1 MEKIEMGAWDF
12 AVFDDD
18 TAYDVLDDLKES
30 SDIIKDMEKYFDD
43 VIEADY
49 VEYEEGYYAL
59 VSAAVLDSVM
69 NDTQYRCDDEDY
81 FEWIKSLKRIDLT
94 SLQSKAIKVIDVIIS
109 DKSELKELWEENEEL
124 YSSWREDKRSIQKRL
139 LQ

>member
-1 MEKIEMGAWDF
+1 MGAWDF

-30 SDIIKDMEKYFDD
+30 SDIIKDIEKYFDD

-59 VSAAVLDSVM
+59 VSAAVLDSVV

-81 FEWIKSLKRIDLT
+81 FEWIKSLKKIDLT
-94 SLQSKAIKVIDVIIS
+94 SLQSKAIKAIDVIIS

-139 LQ
+139 L

>member
-1 MEKIEMGAWDF
+1 MGAWDF

-94 SLQSKAIKVIDVIIS
+94 SLQSKAIKAIDVIIS

-139 LQ
+139 L

>member
-1 MEKIEMGAWDF
+1 MGAWDF

>member
-1 MEKIEMGAWDF
+1 MSRGLG
-12 AVFDDD
+12 
-18 TAYDVLDDLKES
+18 DVYKRQLKES

-59 VSAAVLDSVM
+59 VSAAVLDSVV

-81 FEWIKSLKRIDLT
+81 FEWIKSLKKIDLT
-94 SLQSKAIKVIDVIIS
+94 SLQSKAIKAIDVIIS

-139 LQ
+139 L

>member
-1 MEKIEMGAWDF
+1 MGAWDF

-30 SDIIKDMEKYFDD
+30 SNIIKDMEKYFDD
-43 VIEADY
+43 VIEAEY

-81 FEWIKSLKRIDLT
+81 FEWIKSLKLIDLT
-94 SLQSKAIKVIDVIIS
+94 SLQSKAIKAIDVIIS

-124 YSSWREDKRSIQKRL
+124 YLSWREDKRSIQKRL
-139 LQ
+139 L

>member
-1 MEKIEMGAWDF
+1 MGAWDF

-59 VSAAVLDSVM
+59 VSAAVLDSVV
-69 NDTQYRCDDEDY
+69 NDTQYRCNDEDY
-81 FEWIKSLKRIDLT
+81 FEWIKSLKKIDLT
-94 SLQSKAIKVIDVIIS
+94 SLQSKAIKAIDVIIS

-139 LQ
+139 L

>member
-1 MEKIEMGAWDF
+1 MGAWDF

-30 SDIIKDMEKYFDD
+30 SDIIKDIEKYFDD

-81 FEWIKSLKRIDLT
+81 FEWIKSLKPIDLT

>member
-1 MEKIEMGAWDF
+1 MGAWDF

-59 VSAAVLDSVM
+59 VSAAVLDSVV

-81 FEWIKSLKRIDLT
+81 FEWIKSLKKIDLT
-94 SLQSKAIKVIDVIIS
+94 SLQ
-109 DKSELKELWEENEEL
+109 
-124 YSSWREDKRSIQKRL
+124 
-139 LQ
+139 

>member
-1 MEKIEMGAWDF
+1 MGAWDF

-81 FEWIKSLKRIDLT
+81 FEWIKSLKPIDLT
-94 SLQSKAIKVIDVIIS
+94 SLQSKAIKAIDVIIS

-139 LQ
+139 IQ

>member
-1 MEKIEMGAWDF
+1 MGAWDF

-59 VSAAVLDSVM
+59 FSAAVLDSVM

>member
-1 MEKIEMGAWDF
+1 MGAWDF

-59 VSAAVLDSVM
+59 VSAAVLDSVV

-81 FEWIKSLKRIDLT
+81 FEWIKSLKKIDLT
-94 SLQSKAIKVIDVIIS
+94 SLQSKVIKAIDVIIS

>member
-1 MEKIEMGAWDF
+1 MGAWDF

-81 FEWIKSLKRIDLT
+81 FEWIKSLKKIDLT
-94 SLQSKAIKVIDVIIS
+94 SLQSKAIKAIDVIIS

-139 LQ
+139 L

>member
-1 MEKIEMGAWDF
+1 MGAWDF

-69 NDTQYRCDDEDY
+69 YDTQYRCDDEDY

>member
-1 MEKIEMGAWDF
+1 
-12 AVFDDD
+12 
-18 TAYDVLDDLKES
+18 
-30 SDIIKDMEKYFDD
+30 MEKYFDD

-59 VSAAVLDSVM
+59 VSAAVLDSVV

-81 FEWIKSLKRIDLT
+81 FEWIKSLKKIDLT
-94 SLQSKAIKVIDVIIS
+94 SLQSKAIKAIDVIIS

-139 LQ
+139 L

>member
-1 MEKIEMGAWDF
+1 MGAWDF

-81 FEWIKSLKRIDLT
+81 FEWIKSLKKIDLT

-139 LQ
+139 L

>member
-1 MEKIEMGAWDF
+1 MGAWDF

-43 VIEADY
+43 VIEAEY

-81 FEWIKSLKRIDLT
+81 FEWIKSLKPIDLT
-94 SLQSKAIKVIDVIIS
+94 SLQSKAIKAIDVIIS

-139 LQ
+139 L

>member
-1 MEKIEMGAWDF
+1 MGAWDF

-18 TAYDVLDDLKES
+18 TAYDVLDNLKES

-94 SLQSKAIKVIDVIIS
+94 SLQSKAIKAIDVIIS

>member
-1 MEKIEMGAWDF
+1 MGAWDF

-30 SDIIKDMEKYFDD
+30 SDIIKDIEKYFDD

-139 LQ
+139 IQ

>member
-1 MEKIEMGAWDF
+1 MGAWDF

-69 NDTQYRCDDEDY
+69 NDTQYRYDDEDY

>member
-1 MEKIEMGAWDF
+1 MGAWDF

-81 FEWIKSLKRIDLT
+81 FEWIKSLKKIDLT
-94 SLQSKAIKVIDVIIS
+94 SLQSKAIKAIDVIIS

>member
-1 MEKIEMGAWDF
+1 MGAWDF

-59 VSAAVLDSVM
+59 VSAAVLDSVV

-81 FEWIKSLKRIDLT
+81 FEWIKSLKKIDLT
-94 SLQSKAIKVIDVIIS
+94 SLQSKTIKAIDVIIS

>member
-1 MEKIEMGAWDF
+1 MGAWDF

-69 NDTQYRCDDEDY
+69 NDTQYRCDDED
-81 FEWIKSLKRIDLT
+81 
-94 SLQSKAIKVIDVIIS
+94 
-109 DKSELKELWEENEEL
+109 
-124 YSSWREDKRSIQKRL
+124 
-139 LQ
+139 

>member
-1 MEKIEMGAWDF
+1 MGAWDF

-59 VSAAVLDSVM
+59 VSAAVLDSVV

-81 FEWIKSLKRIDLT
+81 FEWIKSLKKIDLT
-94 SLQSKAIKVIDVIIS
+94 SLQSKAIKAIDVIIS

-139 LQ
+139 LW

>member
-1 MEKIEMGAWDF
+1 MGAWDF

-30 SDIIKDMEKYFDD
+30 SDITKDMEKYFDD
-43 VIEADY
+43 VIEAEY

-59 VSAAVLDSVM
+59 VSAAVIDSVM

-81 FEWIKSLKRIDLT
+81 FEWIKSLKRVDLT
-94 SLQSKAIKVIDVIIS
+94 SLQSKAIKAIDVLIS
-109 DKSELKELWEENEEL
+109 DKSELKELWEENAEL
-124 YSSWREDKRSIQKRL
+124 YSSWREDKCSIQKRL

>member
-1 MEKIEMGAWDF
+1 MGAWNYG
-12 AVFDDD
+12 VFDDD

-59 VSAAVLDSVM
+59 VSAAVLDSVV

-81 FEWIKSLKRIDLT
+81 FEWIKSLKKIDLT
-94 SLQSKAIKVIDVIIS
+94 SLQSKAIKAIDVIIS

-139 LQ
+139 L

>member
-1 MEKIEMGAWDF
+1 MGAWDF

-109 DKSELKELWEENEEL
+109 DKSESKELWEENEEL
-124 YSSWREDKRSIQKRL
+124 YSSWREDKPSAG
-139 LQ
+139 

>member
-1 MEKIEMGAWDF
+1 MGAWDF

-59 VSAAVLDSVM
+59 VSAAVLDSVV

-81 FEWIKSLKRIDLT
+81 FGWIKSLKRIDLT
-94 SLQSKAIKVIDVIIS
+94 SLQSKTIKAIDVIIS

>member
-1 MEKIEMGAWDF
+1 MGAWDF

-109 DKSELKELWEENEEL
+109 DKSESKELWEENEEL

>member
-1 MEKIEMGAWDF
+1 MGEWDF

-59 VSAAVLDSVM
+59 VSAAVLDSVV

-81 FEWIKSLKRIDLT
+81 FEWIKSLKKIDLT
-94 SLQSKAIKVIDVIIS
+94 SLQSKAIKAIDVIIS

-139 LQ
+139 L

>member
-1 MEKIEMGAWDF
+1 MGAWDF

-59 VSAAVLDSVM
+59 VSAAVLDSVV

-81 FEWIKSLKRIDLT
+81 FEWIKSLKKIDLT
-94 SLQSKAIKVIDVIIS
+94 SLQSKAIKAIDVIIS

-139 LQ
+139 L

>member
-1 MEKIEMGAWDF
+1 MGAWDF

-109 DKSELKELWEENEEL
+109 DKSESKKLWEENEEL